1 MKRIVFLLVVL
12 SLLLSAC
19 VNEGFYKAKQDYM
32 GPVCGIYKGDL
43 VYVYE
48 IIEEDVGGAVPI
60 VFRTIHFESYNN
72 IFCKQ
77 ALTED
82 TFEQFFVR
90 TSKP

>member
-1 MKRIVFLLVVL
+1 MKKICFLLVVVL

-19 VNEGFYKAKQDYM
+19 VREGYYKATSDIE
-32 GPVCGIYKGDL
+32 GPCGIRNGDL

-60 VFRTIHFESYNN
+60 VFRTIYFESYNN

-82 TFEQFFVR
+82 TFEQNFVR